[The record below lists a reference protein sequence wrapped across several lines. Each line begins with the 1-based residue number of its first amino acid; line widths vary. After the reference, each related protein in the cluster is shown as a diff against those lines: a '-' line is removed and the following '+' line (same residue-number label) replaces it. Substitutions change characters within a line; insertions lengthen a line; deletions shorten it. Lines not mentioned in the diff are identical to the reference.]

1 MQPWKLL
8 VEYLSKQRKK
18 ALRRSRLRMEGR
30 ELWKD
35 FRRNLAKSTSYVP
48 SQEADERAIR
58 AVRRFAPEA
67 RFLMLGRYDAVIRG
81 NGITATDGEMNG
93 ECCRYTFGFAI
104 EDGCPFLE
112 RALTLYLWQKLFPKR
127 FSSRGVHP
135 KWKTLP

>member
-1 MQPWKLL
+1 
-8 VEYLSKQRKK
+8 
-18 ALRRSRLRMEGR
+18 MEGR

-67 RFLMLGRYDAVIRG
+67 GFLMLGRYDAVIIG
-81 NGITATDGEMNG
+81 NGIKATEAEMNG
-93 ECCRYTFGFAI
+93 NCCRNTFGFPL
-104 EDGCPFLE
+104 EDGCPLLE

-127 FSSRGVHP
+127 FRLRRKHP
-135 KWKTLP
+135 EWKTLP